1 MLQYIKLKVMED
13 KSMKTTII
21 TLFLFSTIFMAGCNN
36 NYINTNTSESYID
49 QLFADLK
56 DGNFEL
62 LNLNEDMLHNLVP
75 ENEEDNYFDDSFLY
89 VIKDSIKNLEYNI
102 ISSYEEN
109 NRAAVTTE
117 ITIANL
123 EHIFELTLL
132 ETIQLVLNEE
142 QYIHSVSHGLLTEI
156 LLETYESGVAGTVTN
171 IVNINLIKTDGQWS
185 LENNNNHYFINAI
198 TGNLYGL
205 LSGLDQFINI
215 LDDSLDLDIRGN

>member
-1 MLQYIKLKVMED
+1 
-13 KSMKTTII
+13 MKTTII